1 MAAEALEKT
10 VSNTKGLEIKVE
22 QQGAMGI
29 INKIEQNEV
38 NAADVVIIAADKN
51 VDEMNRF
58 KNKKIL
64 NIGVSKPIKDPK
76 KVLQDAIN
84 LANN

>member
-1 MAAEALEKT
+1 MATEALEKT
-10 VSNTKGLEIKVE
+10 VSNTNGLEIKVE

-51 VDEMNRF
+51 VDGMNRF

-64 NIGVSKPIKDPK
+64 NISVSKPIKDPK

>member
-10 VSNTKGLEIKVE
+10 VSNTNGLEIKVE

-29 INKIEQNEV
+29 INKIEQSEV
-38 NAADVVIIAADKN
+38 EAADVVIIAADKN
-51 VDEMNRF
+51 VDGMNRF
-58 KNKKIL
+58 KDKKIL

-76 KVLQDAIN
+76 KVLQDAID